1 MTTNREPIA
10 HEASDA
16 ALWSH
21 TRSGSEDAFE
31 ALYSRHVRAVS
42 SYLSRRLPLQ
52 EVDDVTASVFLEA
65 WTQRSRVV
73 VDEQNGLLP
82 WLLGVAR
89 NLAKSHYRQAA
100 RTPIPA
106 QEAVVEGSRIATL
119 GSDAGAD
126 VAILVE
132 NAERETNELAAAVA
146 ALASLSDRDQEVLDL
161 VLIAG
166 LSPGAAARQLGINA
180 VTLRSRLHRSRARLA
195 AAFAREID
203 AGSRPP
209 SAPPAS
215 THRSTP

>member
-1 MTTNREPIA
+1 M
-10 HEASDA
+10 
-16 ALWSH
+16 
-21 TRSGSEDAFE
+21 
-31 ALYSRHVRAVS
+31 S

-52 EVDDVTASVFLEA
+52 EVDDVTAHVFLEA
-65 WTQRSRVV
+65 WTQRSKVV
-73 VDEQNGLLP
+73 VDEQHGLLP

-89 NLAKSHYRQAA
+89 TLARSHYRQAA

-132 NAERETNELAAAVA
+132 NAERETNELAA